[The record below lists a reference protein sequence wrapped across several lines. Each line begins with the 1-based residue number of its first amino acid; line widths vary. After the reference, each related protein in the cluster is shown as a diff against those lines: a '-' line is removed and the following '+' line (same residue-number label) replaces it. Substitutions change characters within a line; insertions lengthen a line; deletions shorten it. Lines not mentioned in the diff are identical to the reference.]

1 MVLTE
6 VEQLKAVS
14 DPVRLDLLDAMTHDA
29 ERTWTAKELAERLG
43 TRQTKLY
50 HHLNLLEERGF
61 IRVAETRLVSGIVE
75 KRYQVTA
82 LNFRVDRRLLAGS
95 EAEAHV
101 GGMLDAVFEKARTD
115 ILAGVRAGL
124 IGLGDNVEE
133 RRRMTLSFGHAR
145 LSPDSVR
152 KVMRQIERLAELD
165 DLDDAGG
172 AEYGLVIGFYPR
184 AGMEHD
190 R

>member
-1 MVLTE
+1 MVLTD
-6 VEQLKAVS
+6 VEQLKAIS
-14 DPVRLDLLDAMTHDA
+14 DPLRLDLLDAMTHDA

-43 TRQTKLY
+43 TGQTKLY

-61 IRVAETRLVSGIVE
+61 IRVAETRVVSGIVE

-82 LNFRVDRRLLAGS
+82 LNYRVDRQLLAGS

-101 GGMLDAVFEKARTD
+101 GGMLDAVLEKARTD

-124 IGLGDNVEE
+124 ISLGDNVEE

-145 LSPDSVR
+145 LSPESVK
-152 KVMRQIERLAELD
+152 KVMGQIERLAALDELD
-165 DLDDAGG
+165 EPDG

-184 AGMEHD
+184 TSSEHD